1 MIVTV
6 TLNPAVDKTV
16 EIGRVVMGDIN
27 RARAA
32 ADMAGGKGIN
42 VAKILRQFHLPVA
55 AMGFLGG
62 YGGRMIEDS
71 MMKLGVEC
79 HFTRTRGDTRTSVNI
94 LTDDGY
100 VTEILEPGPAISE
113 KELANFRKE
122 FEYCLETG
130 ELFVLCGS
138 APVGVPLT
146 IYAEL
151 IQRCREE
158 GRRVILDTSGEFLR
172 EGVKAK
178 PYLIKPNRK
187 ELEYLAG
194 RRLRDRDAIVEEA
207 RKLVDGGIEKVV
219 VSLGNQGLL
228 YVDADTVLFESAK
241 KIKTVNT
248 VGCGDSV
255 VASLCMSEASHE
267 APQLA
272 MQKAIALSAA
282 NALTQEAAVISMNQY
297 LELLQV

>member
-6 TLNPAVDKTV
+6 TLNPAVDKNV

-32 ADMAGGKGIN
+32 SNLAGGKGIN

-55 AMGFLGG
+55 TMGFLGG
-62 YGGRMIEDS
+62 YSGRMIEDS

-79 HFTRTRGDTRTSVNI
+79 HFTRTKGDTRTSVNI

-113 KELANFRKE
+113 KELANFLKE

-130 ELFVLCGS
+130 DMFVLCGS
-138 APVGVPLT
+138 VPVGVPLT
-146 IYAEL
+146 IYADL
-151 IQRCREE
+151 IKRCREE
-158 GRRVILDTSGEFLR
+158 GRKVILDTSGEFLR

-187 ELEYLAG
+187 ELEYLVG
-194 RRLRDRDAIVEEA
+194 RKLPDRDSIIEEA
-207 RKLVDGGIEKVV
+207 QKLVAGGIEKVV
-219 VSLGNQGLL
+219 VSMGTQGLL
-228 YVDADTVLFESAK
+228 YVDADNVLFESARK
-241 KIKTVNT
+241 VKTVNT

-255 VASLCMSEASHE
+255 VASLCMSEVSHE
-267 APQLA
+267 SPELA
-272 MQKAIALSAA
+272 MKKAIALSAA
-282 NALTQEAAVISMNQY
+282 NASTQEIAMISMNQY
-297 LELLQV
+297 LELLGV

>member
-16 EIGRVVMGDIN
+16 EIGRIVMGDIN

-42 VAKILRQFHLPVA
+42 VARILRQFHLPVA

-62 YGGRMIEDS
+62 YGGKMIEDS

-79 HFTRTRGDTRTSVNI
+79 HFTRTKGDTRTSVNV

-100 VTEILEPGPAISE
+100 VTEILEPGPTVSE

-151 IQRCREE
+151 IQRCRQE

-194 RRLRDRDAIVEEA
+194 RKLRDRDAVVEEA

-228 YVDADTVLFESAK
+228 YVDADHVLFESAK

-255 VASLCMSEASHE
+255 VASLCMSEMSHE
-267 APQLA
+267 SPQTAL
-272 MQKAIALSAA
+272 QKAIALSAA
-282 NALTQEAAVISMNQY
+282 NALTPEAAVISMNQY